1 LKRRKSKMISL
12 LKLRK
17 TMRNS
22 KNKLINSM
30 VSFTLLM
37 VLKSS
42 QVVQLSQGLTTWFN
56 KNLRARM
63 MTIMTTH
70 LSQKKKKKQK

>member
-1 LKRRKSKMISL
+1 LKKRKSKMISL
-12 LKLRK
+12 LKLNK
-17 TMRNS
+17 TLRNS
-22 KNKLINSM
+22 KSKLINSM

-42 QVVQLSQGLTTWFN
+42 QVAHPSQGPTIWFN
-56 KNLRARM
+56 RNLRARM

-70 LSQKKKKKQK
+70 LFQKKKKKQK